1 MQGRIKKVRWW
12 QRYLDR
18 DVRMALKRVQETQ
31 QYQTVD
37 YTDSGVAITMPAEI
51 ADQWDAMPYEVRA
64 EFMAAVEAQIKAGGD
79 ASGAHEWSG

>member
-18 DVRMALKRVQETQ
+18 DVRLAMRRVQETK

-37 YTDSGVAITMPAEI
+37 YTDSGVAITMPVEI
-51 ADQWDAMPYEVRA
+51 ADQWDAMPHEVRA

-79 ASGAHEWSG
+79 ASGTHEWSG